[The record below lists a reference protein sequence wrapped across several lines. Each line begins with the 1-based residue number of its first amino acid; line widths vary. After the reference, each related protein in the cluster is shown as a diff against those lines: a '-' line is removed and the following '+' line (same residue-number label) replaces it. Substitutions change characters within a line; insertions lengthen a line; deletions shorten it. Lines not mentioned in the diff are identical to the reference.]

1 MTKKEKL
8 KFIDQ
13 LYCSLMRA
21 NTQSPRADW
30 QRYLDQIKQSER
42 DHRKWAPRGTRFGL
56 SVTDAVKLFA
66 VQYIMEFRA
75 GKFTYTGKHGYVF
88 EHWPRRYNVSGI
100 FSFRLEL
107 YYAQALWT
115 HDKEAIRKAISR
127 SDARKFIAEIDYCE
141 LING

>member
-8 KFIDQ
+8 KFINQ
-13 LYCSLMRA
+13 LYWALMRA
-21 NTQSPRADW
+21 NTQSPRSDW

-42 DHRKWAPRGTRFGL
+42 DNRKWAIRGTRFGL
-56 SVTDAVKLFA
+56 SVADAVKLFA
-66 VQYIMEFRA
+66 VQYIAEFRA
-75 GKFTYTGKHGYVF
+75 GKFTYMNKHGLV
-88 EHWPRRYNVSGI
+88 EHKPRALKVSDI

-127 SDARKFIAEIDYCE
+127 RDARKFIAEIDYRE